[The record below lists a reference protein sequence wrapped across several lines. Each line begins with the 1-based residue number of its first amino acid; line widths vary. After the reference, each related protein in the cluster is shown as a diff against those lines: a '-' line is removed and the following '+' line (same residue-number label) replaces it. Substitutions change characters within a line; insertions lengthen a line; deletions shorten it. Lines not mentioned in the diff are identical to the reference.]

1 MPARLSRSPRGGIT
15 ACRAGRAALICARSS
30 VSVSW
35 HATPNECDWIAMA
48 GRVRGSAQEGRGRLV
63 NPPERALTPKR
74 RRRLDPEDRE
84 REIVD
89 GAVAFFAEVG
99 FDGGLRDL
107 AKRLGIT
114 HQNLFR
120 YFPTKE
126 ALIERV
132 YKEVYL
138 DRWQPE
144 WEAVLHDATKPLE
157 RRLIDFYESY
167 LPAIFRYDWVR
178 IFVFAGL
185 KGVGIT
191 QRYLDLIQ
199 KKVVEPLAIELRRFA
214 GLTVDAKV
222 ALSTAELEIA
232 WSLHG
237 EFFYLAIRRWVYDM
251 KTPDD
256 LGPVIRASVGGFR
269 GGGPGAVRDLKT
281 ADSIGEALPKRA
293 PSASRGE

>member
-1 MPARLSRSPRGGIT
+1 MVERIRKSGKVGPHQRG
-15 ACRAGRAALICARSS
+15 
-30 VSVSW
+30 
-35 HATPNECDWIAMA
+35 
-48 GRVRGSAQEGRGRLV
+48 
-63 NPPERALTPKR
+63 NPPAQTPLPER

-84 REIVD
+84 REILE

-144 WEAVLHDATKPLE
+144 WEALLHDPTKPLE
-157 RRLIDFYESY
+157 SRLIDFYEKY

-185 KGVGIT
+185 KGVDIT
-191 QRYLDLIQ
+191 RRYLDLLQ
-199 KKVVEPLAIELRRFA
+199 KRVIEPVAFELRRVA
-214 GLTVDAKV
+214 GVIDEPDR
-222 ALSTAELEIA
+222 ALSSGELEIA

-237 EFFYLAIRRWVYDM
+237 ELFYL
-251 KTPDD
+251 
-256 LGPVIRASVGGFR
+256 
-269 GGGPGAVRDLKT
+269 
-281 ADSIGEALPKRA
+281 
-293 PSASRGE
+293 

>member
-1 MPARLSRSPRGGIT
+1 MVERIRKSGKVGPNQRG
-15 ACRAGRAALICARSS
+15 
-30 VSVSW
+30 
-35 HATPNECDWIAMA
+35 
-48 GRVRGSAQEGRGRLV
+48 
-63 NPPERALTPKR
+63 NPPAKAPLPK
-74 RRRLDPEDRE
+74 RRRLDPVDRE
-84 REIVD
+84 REILD

-126 ALIERV
+126 ALIESV

-138 DRWQPE
+138 SRWKTE
-144 WEAVLHDATKPLE
+144 WETILRDPAKPLE
-157 RRLIDFYESY
+157 TRLVEFYESY
-167 LPAIFRYDWVR
+167 LQAIFRYDWVR

-185 KGVGIT
+185 KGVGIS

-256 LGPVIRASVGGFR
+256 LGPVIRASVVSFLE
-269 GGGPGAVRDLKT
+269 GAPAALRNLKT

-293 PSASRGE
+293 PSASRGGSRTGRSG

>member
-1 MPARLSRSPRGGIT
+1 MPEQKRKSTKAER
-15 ACRAGRAALICARSS
+15 
-30 VSVSW
+30 
-35 HATPNECDWIAMA
+35 
-48 GRVRGSAQEGRGRLV
+48 GRGMNAPQHR
-63 NPPERALTPKR
+63 PPPKR

-132 YKEVYL
+132 YKEMYL

-144 WEAVLHDATKPLE
+144 WETVLRDPTKPLE
-157 RRLIDFYESY
+157 ARLIDFYESY

-185 KGVGIT
+185 KGVGIS
-191 QRYLDLIQ
+191 QRYLDLVQ
-199 KKVVEPLAIELRRFA
+199 KRVVEPLAIELRRAA
-214 GLTVDAKV
+214 GLPDGAI
-222 ALSTAELEIA
+222 LSPEELEIA
-232 WSLHG
+232 WGLHG
-237 EFFYLAIRRWVYDM
+237 ELFYLAIRRWVYDM
-251 KTPDD
+251 KTPDH
-256 LGPVIRASVGGFR
+256 LGPVIKAAVARFLNGAPAAMRALNAASVG
-269 GGGPGAVRDLKT
+269 
-281 ADSIGEALPKRA
+281 SES
-293 PSASRGE
+293 PSNSPAASRRRKHAGRDNR

>member
-1 MPARLSRSPRGGIT
+1 MVERIRKSGKVGPKQRG
-15 ACRAGRAALICARSS
+15 
-30 VSVSW
+30 
-35 HATPNECDWIAMA
+35 
-48 GRVRGSAQEGRGRLV
+48 
-63 NPPERALTPKR
+63 NPPAKAPLPKR

-84 REIVD
+84 REILD

-191 QRYLDLIQ
+191 QRYLELIE
-199 KKVVEPLAIELRRFA
+199 KRVIEPLGFELRRFA

-237 EFFYLAIRRWVYDM
+237 EFFYLAIRRWVYNM

-256 LGPVIRASVGGFR
+256 LGPVIRASVVSFLE
-269 GGGPGAVRDLKT
+269 GAPAALRNLKI

-293 PSASRGE
+293 PSASRGGSRPGRS

>member
-1 MPARLSRSPRGGIT
+1 MAERIRKSAKERRYQRPHPPDRTSP
-15 ACRAGRAALICARSS
+15 
-30 VSVSW
+30 
-35 HATPNECDWIAMA
+35 PK
-48 GRVRGSAQEGRGRLV
+48 RGR
-63 NPPERALTPKR
+63 
-74 RRRLDPEDRE
+74 RLEPEDRE

-138 DRWQPE
+138 NRWQPE
-144 WEAVLHDATKPLE
+144 WEAVLHDSSQPLE
-157 RRLIDFYESY
+157 NRLIRFYESY

-185 KGVGIT
+185 KGVGIS
-191 QRYLDLIQ
+191 QRYLNLIQ
-199 KKVVEPLAIELRRFA
+199 KKVVEPLGIELRRVA
-214 GLTVDAKV
+214 GVSEDPEH
-222 ALSTAELEIA
+222 ALSADELEIA

-237 EFFYLAIRRWVYDM
+237 ELFYLAVRRWVYGM

-256 LGPVIRASVGGFR
+256 LRPLIRTAVIRFLK
-269 GGGPGAVRDLKT
+269 GAPAAMRDLDQK
-281 ADSIGEALPKRA
+281 AAGAR
-293 PSASRGE
+293 

>member
-1 MPARLSRSPRGGIT
+1 MGWKSMVEGTTKGTKKRRGEEVSTAAKAIPPA
-15 ACRAGRAALICARSS
+15 
-30 VSVSW
+30 
-35 HATPNECDWIAMA
+35 
-48 GRVRGSAQEGRGRLV
+48 
-63 NPPERALTPKR
+63 R
-74 RRRLDPEDRE
+74 RRRLKPEDRE
-84 REIVD
+84 REILD
-89 GAVAFFAEVG
+89 GAVAFFAELG

-132 YKEVYL
+132 YEEVYL
-138 DRWQPE
+138 SRWQPE
-144 WEAVLHDATKPLE
+144 WETILQDTSRPLDQ
-157 RRLIDFYESY
+157 RLIEFYEAY

-185 KGVGIT
+185 RGVDIS

-199 KKVVEPLAIELRRFA
+199 EKVVEPVGLELSRVA
-214 GLTVDAKV
+214 GIAEEPTRV
-222 ALSTAELEIA
+222 LSAAELEIA

-237 EFFYLAIRRWVYDM
+237 ELFYLAIRRWVYGM

-256 LGPVIRASVGGFR
+256 LGPIIRAAVVRFLKGAPAAMR
-269 GGGPGAVRDLKT
+269 ALNCPGWAASSPIRS
-281 ADSIGEALPKRA
+281 A
-293 PSASRGE
+293 ASRSRRETSG

>member
-1 MPARLSRSPRGGIT
+1 M
-15 ACRAGRAALICARSS
+15 
-30 VSVSW
+30 
-35 HATPNECDWIAMA
+35 AMA
-48 GRVRGSAQEGRGRLV
+48 GQARGSAKEGRGRMV
-63 NPPERALTPKR
+63 NSPDRALPPRR
-74 RRRLDPEDRE
+74 RRRLDPADRE

-144 WEAVLHDATKPLE
+144 WEAVLLDATKPLE
-157 RRLIDFYESY
+157 RRLIDFYEKY

-191 QRYLDLIQ
+191 QRYLALIQ
-199 KKVVEPLAIELRRFA
+199 NRVIEPLGFELRHVA
-214 GLTVDAKV
+214 GVTDEPDR
-222 ALSTAELEIA
+222 ALSAHELEIA

-237 EFFYLAIRRWVYDM
+237 ELFYLAIRRWVYGM

-256 LGPVIRASVGGFR
+256 LGPIIRAAVVRFLE
-269 GGGPGAVRDLKT
+269 GAPAAMRDLRKPHL
-281 ADSIGEALPKRA
+281 ASELSQQPPARRARRVGPAKRA
-293 PSASRGE
+293 RRVHSS

>member
-1 MPARLSRSPRGGIT
+1 MAAQKSRPKKR
-15 ACRAGRAALICARSS
+15 RRDRAANA
-30 VSVSW
+30 
-35 HATPNECDWIAMA
+35 
-48 GRVRGSAQEGRGRLV
+48 
-63 NPPERALTPKR
+63 PERGFSPKR
-74 RRRLDPEDRE
+74 RRRLHPEDRE

-132 YKEVYL
+132 YQEVYL
-138 DRWQPE
+138 SRWQPE
-144 WEAVLHDATKPLE
+144 WETVLHDPAKSLE

-185 KGVGIT
+185 KGVGIC

-199 KKVVEPLAIELRRFA
+199 KKVVEPLGIELRRAA
-214 GLTVDAKV
+214 GLAGEPNRP
-222 ALSTAELEIA
+222 LSAEELEIA
-232 WSLHG
+232 WGLHG
-237 EFFYLAIRRWVYDM
+237 ELFYLAIRRWVYGM
-251 KTPDD
+251 KSPDD
-256 LGPVIRASVGGFR
+256 LGPVIRASVVGFLE
-269 GGGPGAVRDLKT
+269 GAPAAILDLKKARLVSGGT
-281 ADSIGEALPKRA
+281 AGVPVAVQNP
-293 PSASRGE
+293 

>member
-1 MPARLSRSPRGGIT
+1 MPEQKRNST
-15 ACRAGRAALICARSS
+15 RAGR
-30 VSVSW
+30 
-35 HATPNECDWIAMA
+35 
-48 GRVRGSAQEGRGRLV
+48 GRGMTA
-63 NPPERALTPKR
+63 PEEALPPKR

-144 WEAVLHDATKPLE
+144 WEAVLHDRTKPIE
-157 RRLIDFYESY
+157 RRLIHFYESY
-167 LPAIFRYDWVR
+167 LPAIFGYDWVR
-178 IFVFAGL
+178 LF
-185 KGVGIT
+185 
-191 QRYLDLIQ
+191 
-199 KKVVEPLAIELRRFA
+199 
-214 GLTVDAKV
+214 
-222 ALSTAELEIA
+222 
-232 WSLHG
+232 
-237 EFFYLAIRRWVYDM
+237 
-251 KTPDD
+251 
-256 LGPVIRASVGGFR
+256 
-269 GGGPGAVRDLKT
+269 
-281 ADSIGEALPKRA
+281 
-293 PSASRGE
+293 

>member
-1 MPARLSRSPRGGIT
+1 MVERIRKSGKAGPNQRG
-15 ACRAGRAALICARSS
+15 
-30 VSVSW
+30 
-35 HATPNECDWIAMA
+35 
-48 GRVRGSAQEGRGRLV
+48 
-63 NPPERALTPKR
+63 NPPAKSPLPKR
-74 RRRLDPEDRE
+74 RCRLDPEDRE
-84 REIVD
+84 REILD

-107 AKRLGIT
+107 AKRLGMT

-138 DRWQPE
+138 NRWQPE

-157 RRLIDFYESY
+157 GRLIDFYGSY
-167 LPAIFRYDWVR
+167 LRAIFRYDWVR

-185 KGVGIT
+185 KGVDIT

-199 KKVVEPLAIELRRFA
+199 KRVIEPLGFELRRVA
-214 GLTVDAKV
+214 GLTDEPDR
-222 ALSTAELEIA
+222 ALSADELEIA

-237 EFFYLAIRRWVYDM
+237 ELFYLAIRRWVYGM

-256 LGPVIRASVGGFR
+256 LGPIIRAAVVRFLE
-269 GGGPGAVRDLKT
+269 GAPAAMRDLK
-281 ADSIGEALPKRA
+281 AAGFISEGA
-293 PSASRGE
+293 PAPAV

>member
-1 MPARLSRSPRGGIT
+1 MSGQKAE
-15 ACRAGRAALICARSS
+15 
-30 VSVSW
+30 
-35 HATPNECDWIAMA
+35 AT
-48 GRVRGSAQEGRGRLV
+48 RKRRGRGIKAPQQG
-63 NPPERALTPKR
+63 PPPKR

-89 GAVAFFAEVG
+89 GAVAFFAEIG
-99 FDGGLRDL
+99 FDGGLREL

-138 DRWQPE
+138 SRWQPE
-144 WEAVLHDATKPLE
+144 WEYILHDPTKPLE
-157 RRLIDFYESY
+157 QRLIAFYESY

-191 QRYLDLIQ
+191 QRYLELIQ
-199 KKVVEPLAIELRRFA
+199 KRVVEPLAVELRSVA
-214 GLTVDAKV
+214 GLAKDPDR
-222 ALSTAELEIA
+222 ALLAMELEIA
-232 WSLHG
+232 WGLHG
-237 EFFYLAIRRWVYDM
+237 ELFYLAVRRWVYGM

-256 LGPVIRASVGGFR
+256 LGPVIRAAVARFLE
-269 GGGPGAVRDLKT
+269 GAPAAMR
-281 ADSIGEALPKRA
+281 ALQ
-293 PSASRGE
+293 ASLEPPVLAGRYRNANSSR

>member
-1 MPARLSRSPRGGIT
+1 MLLQSQGTRRIAMPGQTRGSKK
-15 ACRAGRAALICARSS
+15 AGRDRRALPEK
-30 VSVSW
+30 
-35 HATPNECDWIAMA
+35 ATP
-48 GRVRGSAQEGRGRLV
+48 
-63 NPPERALTPKR
+63 PKR
-74 RRRLDPEDRE
+74 RRRLEPEDRE

-138 DRWQPE
+138 SRWQPE
-144 WEAVLHDATKPLE
+144 WEAILQDPSQPLE
-157 RRLIDFYESY
+157 KRLISFYECY

-199 KKVVEPLAIELRRFA
+199 RKVVEPLAIELRCVA
-214 GLTVDAKV
+214 GLEEMPEC
-222 ALSTAELEIA
+222 ALSADELEIA

-237 EFFYLAIRRWVYDM
+237 ELFYLAVRRWVYDM

-256 LGPVIRASVGGFR
+256 LGPLIRVAVVRFLE
-269 GGGPGAVRDLKT
+269 GAPAAMRDLRNN
-281 ADSIGEALPKRA
+281 GLCR
-293 PSASRGE
+293 

>member
-1 MPARLSRSPRGGIT
+1 MVERIRKSGKAGPNQRG
-15 ACRAGRAALICARSS
+15 
-30 VSVSW
+30 
-35 HATPNECDWIAMA
+35 
-48 GRVRGSAQEGRGRLV
+48 
-63 NPPERALTPKR
+63 NPPAKSPLPK

-84 REIVD
+84 REILD

-126 ALIERV
+126 ALIESV

-138 DRWQPE
+138 SRWKTE
-144 WEAVLHDATKPLE
+144 WETILRDPAKPLE
-157 RRLIDFYESY
+157 MRLVEFYESY
-167 LPAIFRYDWVR
+167 LQAIFRYDWVR

-185 KGVGIT
+185 KGVGIS

-222 ALSTAELEIA
+222 ALSTAELELA

-256 LGPVIRASVGGFR
+256 LGPVIRASVVSFLE
-269 GGGPGAVRDLKT
+269 GAPAALRNLKI

-293 PSASRGE
+293 PSASRGRSRTGRSG